1 MIIVANSYMLNKFS
15 KIKIFTLDLGQA
27 LINLKTEK
35 LDIKDTFMLKY
46 FGLTGKQ
53 ILTFGIIGKLKF
65 YQDFTLSNNEFY
77 IFNKDSIYGLTYQK
91 EDENQN
97 IEDYLAGVVREINE
111 KEGITNSEEMVPIIK
126 PNIELS
132 RDQYLQEMIKKRQN
146 N

>member
-35 LDIKDTFMLKY
+35 LDIKDPFMLKY

-65 YQDFTLSNNEFY
+65 YQDFTLPSNEFY
-77 IFNKDSIYGLTYQK
+77 VFNKDSIYGLTYLK
-91 EDENQN
+91 DDEAKN

-111 KEGITNSEEMVPIIK
+111 KEGIVNSEEMTPIAS